1 MTLTAAQTLALAELG
16 HMLRHD
22 GGALSDFEAALVV
35 EVGERFIAFRDQTVI
50 TAAEWAV
57 LDDARA
63 AMQAADQPRAAA

>member
-1 MTLTAAQTLALAELG
+1 MITAAQTFALVKLAEL
-16 HMLRHD
+16 LAAR
-22 GGALSDFEAALVV
+22 GAVLSDFEAALVV

-63 AMQAADQPRAAA
+63 AMQAAAQPRAAA